1 MPEVCPFQGEN
12 IGPDWELGEEETPI
26 FLFVG
31 FQCRTSLERGKVMEQ
46 FMAQMPQPHTVLS
59 EIQNY

>member
-1 MPEVCPFQGEN
+1 MPAQKRASAAQSWRLWKMPEVCPFQGEN

-31 FQCRTSLERGKVMEQ
+31 F
-46 FMAQMPQPHTVLS
+46 
-59 EIQNY
+59 